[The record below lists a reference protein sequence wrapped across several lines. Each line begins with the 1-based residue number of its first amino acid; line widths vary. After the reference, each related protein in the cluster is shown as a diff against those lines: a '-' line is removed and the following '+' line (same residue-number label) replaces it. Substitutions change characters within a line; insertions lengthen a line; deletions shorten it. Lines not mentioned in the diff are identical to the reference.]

1 MAQLP
6 GISAGDFIT
15 KCSHLLT
22 AATGN
27 SSPQILTLL
36 NAALEGQICPWHS
49 VGGSH
54 PLSSYSGILSGEGA
68 MCLRSRKGRG
78 KPKRTSVVRC
88 VRGSDSDNRLP
99 ESPVWCDVGG
109 CSRGRVPR
117 PAPGWLPRPCHGNG
131 RPQAGSGA
139 PSPAGTLLKLRE
151 TWGDSDH
158 WEILPLRLQP
168 SAQRVS
174 AARHLPASHR
184 GILHLRGSDG
194 RKAAGRRTRG
204 RRRFPVLGAWPSCG
218 WATSESGTRPSQPRL
233 GMRDAGRG
241 CHPSTSGQAQL

>member
-49 VGGSH
+49 LGGSH

-117 PAPGWLPRPCHGNG
+117 PAPGWLPRPCHGKG

-139 PSPAGTLLKLRE
+139 PPPVRTLLKLRG
-151 TWGDSDH
+151 TWVTLITGKSSRLGCSPRHSGCPLPATSLPATGGFCTSGGAMAGKLQAGEPEAGGDS
-158 WEILPLRLQP
+158 P
-168 SAQRVS
+168 S
-174 AARHLPASHR
+174 LGP
-184 GILHLRGSDG
+184 G
-194 RKAAGRRTRG
+194 RAAGGPLLKVVPG
-204 RRRFPVLGAWPSCG
+204 RASPV
-218 WATSESGTRPSQPRL
+218 
-233 GMRDAGRG
+233 
-241 CHPSTSGQAQL
+241 